1 MIVRAILT
9 DLDGTLLEPDG
20 TACRE
25 VLEALGLLAE
35 RGLPVLP
42 VTSKTAAEV
51 RCILAKLGLPGPA
64 GFENGAGV
72 VTVAGGIR
80 LRPEA
85 VPARKLREVAAQLRQ
100 RTGCGLRTMDE
111 IDDAE
116 LSALTGLVGEEL
128 RLARQ
133 RQATVPLLVGQEW
146 DEVLRRAAPQGVRL
160 VRGNRFL
167 HLQGCHAKTEVMPD
181 LLATVPGE
189 GAVVGCGDSPNDL
202 ELLQRVDLPVIVPS
216 QTGAHPVLRGALP
229 EAVVAPAPHG
239 RGWARAVLAL
249 CGLERG

>member
-1 MIVRAILT
+1 MRVRAILT

-25 VLEALGLLAE
+25 VLKALALLSE

-51 RCILAKLGLPGPA
+51 RCILARLGLEGAA

-72 VTVAGGIR
+72 VTLAGEIT

-85 VPARKLREVAAQLRQ
+85 VPIPRLRQ
-100 RTGCGLRTMDE
+100 VAIELRRQIGCGLRAME
-111 IDDAE
+111 EVDDAE
-116 LSALTGLVGEEL
+116 LSALTGLAGEEL

-146 DEVLRRAAPQGVRL
+146 DEVLRRAAPQEVRL

-167 HLQGCHAKTEVMPD
+167 HLQGRHGKADVVPD

-202 ELLQRVDLPVIVPS
+202 ELLQGVDLPVIVPS
-216 QTGAHPVLRGALP
+216 ETGPHPVLRAAFP
-229 EAVVAPAPHG
+229 NAAVAPAPHG